1 MIFAGTTI
9 VVVVSVVS
17 SVVLLALG
25 IAIGIYIWKH
35 RNIQKKRRGEN
46 LFLEICGSLR
56 AILLIL
62 YHSKGS
68 RCLHFMEASEC
79 VIYILKISL

>member
-9 VVVVSVVS
+9 VVVVSAVS

-35 RNIQKKRRGEN
+35 RNIQKKRRG
-46 LFLEICGSLR
+46 
-56 AILLIL
+56 
-62 YHSKGS
+62 
-68 RCLHFMEASEC
+68 
-79 VIYILKISL
+79 